1 MDWLRRAF
9 FSFRV
14 RSLRLFIQETSEGR
28 TSLKAKGEAGLLV
41 EGDLIFLA
49 LFIAVMFLMWKSRKE
64 ANEAQNKE

>member
-1 MDWLRRAF
+1 M
-9 FSFRV
+9 
-14 RSLRLFIQETSEGR
+14 
-28 TSLKAKGEAGLLV
+28 V